1 MAIMCR
7 EEGIRSLWKGMV
19 PTLQGI
25 IPYAGVNFAV
35 FETLKPH
42 CPQNEKGEISPM
54 YKLACGGIAGAV
66 GQTVSY
72 PWDVVRR
79 RRQTAGFAAGV
90 PEFEYKGSWR
100 TMVSIARTEG
110 ISALYRGIS
119 INFWKVTPAVSISF
133 TVYDYLKSW
142 LSRV

>member
-1 MAIMCR
+1 MI
-7 EEGIRSLWKGMV
+7 

-35 FETLKPH
+35 FETLKKYSPK
-42 CPQNEKGEISPM
+42 NDKGEISAI
-54 YKLACGGIAGAV
+54 YKLMCGGLAGAI

-79 RRQTAGFAAGV
+79 RMQTMGFAAGV
-90 PEFEYKGSWR
+90 PEFEYRGSIQ
-100 TMVSIARTEG
+100 TMKTIVRNEG
-110 ISALYRGIS
+110 LAALYRGIS

-133 TVYDYLKSW
+133 TAYDYFKTFFSTW
-142 LSRV
+142 

>member
-1 MAIMCR
+1 MIKQ
-7 EEGIRSLWKGMV
+7 EGTLSLWKGMV

-35 FETLKPH
+35 FETLKVYSPK
-42 CPQNEKGEISPM
+42 NETTGQIPTV
-54 YKLACGGIAGAV
+54 YKLLCGGLAGAI

-79 RRQTAGFAAGV
+79 RMQTAGFAAGV
-90 PEFEYKGSWR
+90 PNFEYRGSWS
-100 TMVSIARTEG
+100 TMKTIVRNEG
-110 ISALYRGIS
+110 LAALYRGIS

-133 TVYDYLKSW
+133 TVYDYLKGYLTK
-142 LSRV
+142 LSH